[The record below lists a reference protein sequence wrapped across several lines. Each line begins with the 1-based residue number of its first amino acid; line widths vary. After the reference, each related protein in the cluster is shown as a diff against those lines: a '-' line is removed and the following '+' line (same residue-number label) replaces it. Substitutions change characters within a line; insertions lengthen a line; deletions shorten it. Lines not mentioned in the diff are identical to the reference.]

1 MFNDLTLRERT
12 ILEQHFGVG
21 QTPKSLRQIA
31 ECFGVTTVRIRM
43 VEIKALRKLSVED
56 RKIVSMRLGYD
67 PVTGISLNQLKPKI
81 EAATALRIVEEYPE
95 APESDSTVSSDTEVE
110 VK

>member
-1 MFNDLTLRERT
+1 
-12 ILEQHFGVG
+12 
-21 QTPKSLRQIA
+21 
-31 ECFGVTTVRIRM
+31 
-43 VEIKALRKLSVED
+43 
-56 RKIVSMRLGYD
+56 MRLGYD

-95 APESDSTVSSDTEVE
+95 VPESDSTVSDDTEVD